1 MKIFL
6 DTSFFVS
13 FLRGEGRAKEIYEK
27 IRSEELYTS
36 LNVVEETT
44 YILMKLKASELTGIE
59 GHYDVIKE
67 LKKNENVY
75 KERLTLSKEF
85 FRVMLNRKIEI
96 LPATISWSDV
106 LDMMEKYHLLPNDAL
121 IAAICKHHGI
131 RKIATFDEDFK
142 RVDFLDVIEMEEN
155 K

>member
-13 FLRGEGRAKEIYEK
+13 FLRGEERAKEIYEK

-59 GHYDVIKE
+59 RHYDVIKE
-67 LKKNENVY
+67 LKKNENY
-75 KERLTLSKEF
+75 
-85 FRVMLNRKIEI
+85 
-96 LPATISWSDV
+96 
-106 LDMMEKYHLLPNDAL
+106 
-121 IAAICKHHGI
+121 I
-131 RKIATFDEDFK
+131 RSASLYQKNSF
-142 RVDFLDVIEMEEN
+142 VSC
-155 K
+155 

>member
-1 MKIFL
+1 
-6 DTSFFVS
+6 
-13 FLRGEGRAKEIYEK
+13 
-27 IRSEELYTS
+27 
-36 LNVVEETT
+36 
-44 YILMKLKASELTGIE
+44 MKLKASELTGIE
-59 GHYDVIKE
+59 RHYDVIKE

-75 KERLTLSKEF
+75 KECLTLSKEF

-96 LPATISWSDV
+96 LPVTISWSDV

-142 RVDFLDVIEMEEN
+142 RVDFLDVIEIED